1 MKRTAFSCV
10 LLALVVVPVLAS
22 SRSVQASSKRSQDQ
36 EQALVQAHK
45 TWSQQTYD
53 RRLAL
58 MEHRQ
63 RCVDAAQSFSAL
75 KDCRRSSRKA
85 RQSLRQERRAYLNQV
100 REEIGLPARQT
111 KKSRKQQV

>member
-58 MEHRQ
+58 MERRQ
-63 RCVDAAQSFSAL
+63 RCVDAAQWLFSCFVFGTQAW
-75 KDCRRSSRKA
+75 
-85 RQSLRQERRAYLNQV
+85 SLSYL
-100 REEIGLPARQT
+100 R
-111 KKSRKQQV
+111 